1 MPHLN
6 EAGLKCQYV
15 RLKYCKALR
24 IALPIDLPI
33 RESSPSQTIH
43 KEGELGITEEE
54 VFTANTLDV
63 EWFEVFSLDDK
74 V

>member
-24 IALPIDLPI
+24 ITLPIDLPI
-33 RESSPSQTIH
+33 RISSPAQTVH
-43 KEGELGITEEE
+43 KERELGITKEE
-54 VFTANTLDV
+54 VFASDTVNM
-63 EWFEVFSLDDK
+63 
-74 V
+74 